1 MTQSDSKLRERY
13 PELHRIMDLVGEQN
27 PLQRRRIAGFVAAQ
41 GPEYWEF
48 AEDLSATL
56 NRSLLHDEKTRT
68 EAARSYNRM
77 CMDIL
82 REQIRFKK
90 TGVYLL
96 DNAGEA
102 NATVYSQDHVMR
114 YYIVGLLLSYLF
126 WPNHYR
132 MFQHFRKH
140 LASREVR
147 RCLEVGVGHGLFT
160 AEVLRRHPGAEITVL
175 DISETS
181 LAVARETLTSFGVD
195 LSRIRFIH
203 DDYLSIDLPPGE
215 SDLLIM
221 GEVLEHVDDAP
232 EFLRRAR
239 QLIAPDG
246 AVYMTTCANC
256 PAVDHV
262 WHFHNVQ
269 EIRDLITQA
278 GLAIESELAL
288 PAEPVPEPLWE
299 RELVTINY
307 SSVLGHARHES

>member
-1 MTQSDSKLRERY
+1 MTQVELKARY
-13 PELHRIMDLVGEQN
+13 PELHRILDLVASQN
-27 PLQRRRIAGFVAAQ
+27 PLQRKRIAAFLATQ
-41 GPEYWEF
+41 GDEYFQF
-48 AEDLSATL
+48 AEELSATL
-56 NRSLLHDEKTRT
+56 NRSLLRDDETRT

-96 DNAGEA
+96 ANAGEA
-102 NATVYSQDHVMR
+102 NAAVYSQDHVMR

-132 MFQHFRKH
+132 MFQHFRRH
-140 LASREVR
+140 VADRPVR

-160 AEVLRRHPGAEITVL
+160 AEVLKRHPDAEMTVL

-181 LAVARETLTSFGVD
+181 LAVARETLTTFGVD
-195 LSRIRFIH
+195 LDRIRFIH
-203 DDYLSIDLPPGE
+203 GDYLALDLPPGE

-246 AVYMTTCANC
+246 SVYMTTCANC

-269 EIRDLITQA
+269 EIRDLIANA
-278 GLAIESELAL
+278 GLDIRSELAL
-288 PAEPVPEPLWE
+288 PAEPVPEPLWQ

-307 SSVLGHARHES
+307 SSILGHARSSR